1 MKEGK
6 LHKLPIRLPSAV
18 ASCTVQRFM
27 DQSPILDVL
36 DLATQ
41 LYVFAKFSQDY
52 FFSVICDKYVLQ

>member
-1 MKEGK
+1 MKEEK

-18 ASCTVQRFM
+18 GNCTMQWFM

-41 LYVFAKFSQDY
+41 LCIVAKFIL
-52 FFSVICDKYVLQ
+52 FVFSHLFRILLARY

>member
-18 ASCTVQRFM
+18 ASCTMQWFM

-41 LYVFAKFSQDY
+41 LCIVAKFSQDWV
-52 FFSVICDKYVLQ
+52 FFQSFVS